1 MANNELIIYLCIAL
15 PMIPVVFA
23 MRDKYSQ
30 RFLAF
35 VIAGLTVCLFSAEVN
50 TLLVNF
56 FKMDELAYST
66 TISPINEEILKA
78 IPLILFTIL
87 FAEKKDEVLPLAFA
101 IGIGFSILESINVY
115 CNNMETLT
123 VSWALI
129 RGIGAA
135 LMHSACTAMIA
146 FGISYVFNYKKSFL
160 QGIIGLFASA
170 ILYHATFNAFVQSKY
185 SIIALL
191 MPLLLFIPINY
202 IEYKKKKYFENLE
215 KEKLN

>member
-1 MANNELIIYLCIAL
+1 MENNELIIYLCIAL
-15 PMIPVVFA
+15 PMLPVVFA

-35 VIAGLTVCLFSAEVN
+35 IIVGLTICLFSAEVN

-78 IPLILFTIL
+78 IPLIVFTVL
-87 FAEKKDEVLPLAFA
+87 FAEDKDEILPLAFA

-123 VSWALI
+123 ISWAFI

-146 FGISYVFNYKKSFL
+146 IGISYVFNYKKSFI
-160 QGIIGLFASA
+160 QGIIGLFGSA

-185 SIIALL
+185 SIVALI

-202 IEYKKKKYFENLE
+202 IEFKKKQYLQE
-215 KEKLN
+215 KNK

>member
-1 MANNELIIYLCIAL
+1 MANTELIIYLCIAL

-56 FKMDELAYST
+56 LDMNKLEYSI

-78 IPLILFTIL
+78 IPLIIFTVF
-87 FAEKKDEVLPLAFA
+87 FAGKDDEILPLAFA

-129 RGIGAA
+129 RGLGAA

-146 FGISYVFNYKKSFL
+146 LGISYVFNYKRSFI

-185 SIIALL
+185 SIIALI

-202 IEYKKKKYFENLE
+202 IEYKKKRYLQK
-215 KEKLN
+215 K